1 MPTCYYC
8 ETEITN
14 NNKSRE
20 HIIHE
25 FLGGN
30 LTSTELLCKKCNSN
44 LGQTIDADFY
54 EQLKPFANLIVTK
67 NQKKEFREKL
77 VDKNGEEYYV
87 RHNMYPLSRIYI
99 KDANNNTE
107 KILHVKD
114 EAALEKEMTRK
125 KMEASGKFNV
135 SKIYKEEPPK
145 NVLFF
150 TNSLTRKHGEIGF
163 GGPSYHKS
171 IVKIAVNY
179 YLSFGY
185 DRKYVVDAIKLIK
198 GEEKVNRLSSF
209 FYPRHFQVHYLAEG
223 EVSNIIYLVGDREQR
238 LLFCYVEFL
247 SSECLIVKLNMD
259 YDGPEILEQYI
270 FDVVAQTDIE
280 KRINIQLLRH
290 HIEFI
295 YLIKN
300 TDIHEKLHNRL
311 VSIIAEKQNL

>member
-1 MPTCYYC
+1 
-8 ETEITN
+8 
-14 NNKSRE
+14 
-20 HIIHE
+20 
-25 FLGGN
+25 LG
-30 LTSTELLCKKCNSN
+30 E
-44 LGQTIDADFY
+44 TIDADFY
-54 EQLKPFANLIVTK
+54 GQLKPFVNLVVAK

-114 EAALEKEMTRK
+114 EAALEKEMKRK
-125 KMEASGKFNV
+125 KKEASGKFNV
-135 SKIYKEEPPK
+135 SEIYSEEPPK
-145 NVLFF
+145 ELLYFS
-150 TNSLTRKHGEIGF
+150 NSLSQNHGEVGF

-171 IVKIAVNY
+171 IVKIAVNF

-209 FYPRHFQVHYLAEG
+209 FYPRHFQIHSLAEG
-223 EVSNIIYLVGDREQR
+223 EVSNILYLVGDSEQR
-238 LLFCYVEFL
+238 LLFCYVELL

-270 FDVVAQTDIE
+270 FDVVTQTSLE
-280 KRINIQLLRH
+280 KPINIQLLRH
-290 HIEFI
+290 HIEYI
-295 YLIKN
+295 HLIKN

-311 VSIIAEKQNL
+311 VSIIAEKQEL